1 MAKFETLI
9 TFGIYLIFLMGVG
22 VYFYKK
28 TQSSEDY
35 IIGGRGLGSWVTA
48 LSAQASDMSGW
59 LLMGLPGAVYL
70 SGMSQIWVI
79 VGLAL
84 GTYLNWKFVAAKLR
98 VQTEETDT
106 MTLPNFLSRKLG
118 DEKGYI
124 RIFSAVVILFFFTIY
139 SASGLVAAG
148 KLFESIL
155 GIDYKMAVLI
165 GGFTIIFYTFMGGY
179 LACCWT
185 DFFQGGLMFFAI
197 IVVPLVAYFHGGG
210 IDGIET
216 AMKAKDISLKIFN
229 GGGSTEIL
237 AMISSLAW
245 GLGYFGQPHIL
256 VRFISVKSVKE
267 LTKARQIAMIWVVIS
282 LMGAIAVGITG
293 TAVFASV
300 NELGGDAEKIFIYM
314 IGKLFNPWIGGVLLA
329 AILSAIMS
337 TIDSQLLVSS
347 STLTEDFYRYI
358 KKDASEKEKIWTGRI
373 CIIIIAAVAYVLAM
387 NPSAKVLSMVSYAWA
402 GFGGAFGP
410 AVLITLYFKNMNWKS
425 VFAGMI
431 TGTITI
437 ILWKQFGYSEY
448 LYEIIPAFIFNGLVT
463 FATEKIFFRAGNI
476 YAAKN

>member
-1 MAKFETLI
+1 MAKIETLV

-22 VYFYKK
+22 VYFYKR

-70 SGMSQIWVI
+70 SGMSQIWII

-118 DEKGYI
+118 DNKGYI

-155 GIDYKMAVLI
+155 GIDYRTAVII

-197 IVVPLVAYFHGGG
+197 IVVPAVAYFHGGEMQ
-210 IDGIET
+210 GIET
-216 AMKAKDISLKIFN
+216 AMKAKDISLRIFN
-229 GGGSTEIL
+229 GGGQAEIL

-267 LTKARQIAMIWVVIS
+267 LVKARHIAMIWVVIS
-282 LMGAIAVGITG
+282 LVGAIAVGITG
-293 TAVFASV
+293 IAVFPSV
-300 NELGGDAEKIFIYM
+300 SDLGGDAEKVFIYL
-314 IGKLFNPWIGGVLLA
+314 ISKLFNPWFGGVLLA

-358 KKDASEKEKIWTGRI
+358 KKDATEKEKIWTGRI
-373 CIIIIAAVAYVLAM
+373 CIIIIAAIAYVLAM
-387 NPSAKVLSMVSYAWA
+387 NPNAKVLSMVAYAWA
-402 GFGGAFGP
+402 GFGGVFGP

-437 ILWKQFGYSEY
+437 ILWKYLGYGDY
-448 LYEIIPAFIFNGLVT
+448 LYEIIPAFVFNGAVT
-463 FATEKIFFRAGNI
+463 FSAEKIFFT
-476 YAAKN
+476 AKKSSLVNN

>member
-1 MAKFETLI
+1 MAKIETLV

-22 VYFYKK
+22 VYFYKR

-70 SGMSQIWVI
+70 SGMSQIWII

-118 DEKGYI
+118 DNKGYI

-155 GIDYKMAVLI
+155 GIDYRTAVII

-197 IVVPLVAYFHGGG
+197 IVVPAVAYFHGGEMQ
-210 IDGIET
+210 GIET
-216 AMKAKDISLKIFN
+216 AMKAKDISLRIFN
-229 GGGSTEIL
+229 GGGQAEIL

-267 LTKARQIAMIWVVIS
+267 LVKARHIAMIWVVIS
-282 LMGAIAVGITG
+282 LVGAIAVGITG
-293 TAVFASV
+293 IAVFPSIS
-300 NELGGDAEKIFIYM
+300 ELGGDAEKIFIYL
-314 IGKLFNPWIGGVLLA
+314 INKLFNPWFGGVLLA

-358 KKDASEKEKIWTGRI
+358 KKDATEKEKIWTGRI
-373 CIIIIAAVAYVLAM
+373 CIIIIAAIAYVLAM
-387 NPSAKVLSMVSYAWA
+387 NPNAKVLSMVAYAWA
-402 GFGGAFGP
+402 GFGGVFGP

-437 ILWKQFGYSEY
+437 ILWKYLGYGDY
-448 LYEIIPAFIFNGLVT
+448 LYEIIPAFVFNGAVT
-463 FATEKIFFRAGNI
+463 FSAEKIFFT
-476 YAAKN
+476 AKKSSLVNN